1 MHDGWEERIC
11 NLCSSGNKTVRQ
23 STESKKNS
31 NPNLD
36 PRLMATTETSRVV
49 ITNIKK
55 SNCKGLHVPKHN
67 YLYLYLIYSTAIS
80 YLSQP
85 LKPSLLAASIN
96 SASCSID
103 LSYPGASLSIVWI
116 RARGS
121 VPILVSM
128 PLMNWY
134 VVSFEINMKKGKE
147 KGP

>member
-1 MHDGWEERIC
+1 MFFRKQNCSAINREQEKLQS
-11 NLCSSGNKTVRQ
+11 NLFNDQKINKRH
-23 STESKKNS
+23 
-31 NPNLD
+31 PD

-49 ITNIKK
+49 IHKHKK
-55 SNCKGLHVPKHN
+55 VKL
-67 YLYLYLIYSTAIS
+67 
-80 YLSQP
+80 

-103 LSYPGASLSIVWI
+103 LSYPRASLSIVWI

-134 VVSFEINMKKGKE
+134 VVSFEINMKKKKE